1 MNMLKK
7 MQMGKIFYAF
17 VFCVIVPCLLW
28 NAAYVWQA
36 YTQLKPIY
44 SPWCGCLLIGVGL
57 ILMLGAMLG
66 LKMKGGGLPMNGFP
80 PPNFVSSG
88 CYRVMPH
95 PIYWGFCL
103 SVIGGAVALGSA
115 AGLYVVAPLAILGC
129 VAIVWGYERQDLIRR
144 FGQSAPR
151 TFFSLPPD
159 SSERASILIRLKSLF
174 LVLIFG
180 LLVVYLI
187 VLNQGI
193 LGHLCGVSFVSL
205 NDWWSSVFVLLP
217 PLCVLMCIFCKS
229 LRDCRCLCVWG
240 YWFFA
245 CSLFAWLLIPAID
258 LPGQICV
265 VEGEPL
271 FLLANESSIIAML
284 PVGIYFAL
292 ALVTLEWKH
301 NNRIVAF
308 MMACFGAYALKNL
321 VALDS
326 LSVKII
332 CAELLIFV
340 LVLSRGY
347 IVRGCMRGAEWL
359 ANSWCSWQIGPW
371 RIINHSIYVFL
382 SAAIGYILIIY
393 LAGFGYAIPGVIV
406 ALCSL
411 IGAGL
416 WAQLIEGSPRLLR
429 PFGYYG
435 AIFGGILGILLA
447 WGWSV
452 FCSVDQGF
460 DVWVLFAA
468 IAVASPWIQLIG
480 RFRCLVQGCCHGHP
494 VAPGQLGIVHVH
506 PASRVC
512 KLTEWAGV
520 PLHATPVYSIG
531 LNLIAGL
538 VLVRLWYVSVP
549 AELLIGLYF
558 MLAGLSRFVEEAYRG
573 EPQTCRPAGLSVYQW
588 LSVGFVVL
596 AFVFW
601 NMPVSMVYLPAP
613 VFSWYSVPIACAV
626 GALFAFCM
634 STDFPHSNKR
644 FARLT
649 S

>member
-1 MNMLKK
+1 MNLIKK
-7 MQMGKIFYAF
+7 IVQSKAFYAF

-36 YTQLKPIY
+36 YTLLEPICD
-44 SPWCGCLLIGVGL
+44 PLCGYILIGVGMV
-57 ILMLGAMLG
+57 LMIGAMLG
-66 LKMKGGGLPMNGFP
+66 LKVKGGGLPMNGFP
-80 PPNFVSSG
+80 PPKFVSSG

-103 SVIGGAVALGSA
+103 SVIGCAVAFGSA
-115 AGLYVVAPLAILGC
+115 SALYVAAPLAILGC
-129 VAIVWGYERQDLIRR
+129 IAIVWGYERQDLIRR

-159 SSERASILIRLKSLF
+159 SQEMASLSILLKSIF

-193 LGHLCGVSFVSL
+193 LGSIVGDSLISL
-205 NDWWSSVFVLLP
+205 NDWWSSILILLP
-217 PLCVLMCIFCKS
+217 LLCIVIYVFCTS
-229 LRDCRCLCVWG
+229 MHDCRCLCVWG

-245 CSLFAWLLIPAID
+245 CSLLAWLLIPAVD
-258 LPGQICV
+258 SQGQMC
-265 VEGEPL
+265 ELGGNQL
-271 FLLANESSIIAML
+271 FLLTYESSIISML
-284 PVGIYFAL
+284 PVWVYFAL
-292 ALVTLEWKH
+292 ALIVLEWQ
-301 NNRIVAF
+301 NDNRILASII
-308 MMACFGAYALKNL
+308 ACFSVCALKNL
-321 VALDS
+321 MDIDS
-326 LSVKII
+326 VSINII
-332 CAELLIFV
+332 CVEVVIFV
-340 LVLSRGY
+340 LILSRKL
-347 IVRGCMRGAEWL
+347 IARACMRGAEWL

-371 RIINHSIYVFL
+371 RIINHSVYVFL
-382 SAAIGYILIIY
+382 SASIGYILITY
-393 LAGFGYAIPGVIV
+393 LAGEGYAIPVAIV

-435 AIFGGILGILLA
+435 AIFGGIFGIILA
-447 WGWSV
+447 WMWGI
-452 FCSVDQGF
+452 FCVTEPGF

-512 KLTEWAGV
+512 KLTDWSGV
-520 PLHATPVYSIG
+520 PLHATPVYSMG

-538 VLVRLWYVSVP
+538 ILIRLWYADIP
-549 AELLIGLYF
+549 AGLLIGLYF

-573 EPQTCRPAGLSVYQW
+573 EPQTYRPAGLSVYQW
-588 LSVGFVVL
+588 LSVGFIAL

-601 NMPVSMVYLPAP
+601 NLPISMSALPTAS
-613 VFSWYSVPIACAV
+613 FSWYNVATACVIGAV
-626 GALFAFCM
+626 YAFCM